1 MLNINYGKKDKRILR
16 ELMHLGLEREC
27 QKYVKSMLALA
38 ERSIPLAELNAP
50 YQEVDGRSV
59 EGPWHK
65 RYIQLFRKTM
75 EFDKHVA
82 RRYDGAQGARCLDCV
97 LDLYCDDLISDEE
110 IAGLSDEVREFLIRC
125 KSGI

>member
-16 ELMHLGLEREC
+16 ELKHLGLEREC
-27 QKYVKSMLALA
+27 QRFVKSMQALA
-38 ERSIPLAELNAP
+38 ERPIPLAELNAL
-50 YQEVDGRSV
+50 YQEVDGHSV

-110 IAGLSDEVREFLIRC
+110 IAGLSDEIREFLIRC
-125 KSGI
+125 KKGI